1 MNNFYYLYF
10 VKNNKEIEKKT
21 HLDIL
26 NIILKYSFLLTNK
39 KNITK
44 NEYNQICSKID
55 LLNNNI
61 KIIQIPRIIYD
72 LFNIYS
78 YKINNISYCKTED
91 DANFDELYNNN
102 IDNIINLNNFIVN
115 FMINEKY
122 DLLRLNINDYKKI
135 IIKLINLIN
144 DENLIKLLST
154 NLFENIL
161 INDNYQTNDFPK
173 YLSLFGSVE
182 KQKDSVKSSI
192 IFNLSIFNGYLKN
205 KNINSYCVNKYLIEK
220 KNNITIPTIHPYLQ
234 LYLSKDVAS
243 FKITVL
249 DLLEQHN
256 MTENLL

>member
-1 MNNFYYLYF
+1 MNNNYYLYF
-10 VKNNKEIEKKT
+10 VKNNKEIERKT

-26 NIILKYSFLLTNK
+26 NIILKYSFLLTSN

-44 NEYNQICSKID
+44 NEYEHISSKID

-78 YKINNISYCKTED
+78 YQTNTIIYSRTDDDINLD
-91 DANFDELYNNN
+91 QLYIKN

-115 FMINEKY
+115 FLINEKY
-122 DLLRLNINDYKKI
+122 NLLKLNIIDYKKI
-135 IIKLINLIN
+135 MVTLINLI
-144 DENLIKLLST
+144 DDDNLKEL

-161 INDNYQTNDFPK
+161 INDIYQTNDFPK

-182 KQKDSVKSSI
+182 KQNDSLKSSI

-205 KNINSYCVNKYLIEK
+205 KNIDNYCGTKYLIEK
-220 KNNITIPTIHPYLQ
+220 KNNINITTIHPYLQ
-234 LYLSKDVAS
+234 LYLSKELSS